1 MTKYCVLST
10 AGADNA
16 NANSNN
22 IISAIK
28 GRKLDVLVVTL
39 SARDTQKLSKL
50 LIKKF
55 ERSIY
60 WNKFKKSENK
70 NTTSESRHFHKSNF
84 VEFNRLFVLVYTN
97 QDANAQRFNAWKYYL
112 LKVIIVSYNVI
123 IDEKNVNHQ
132 AVDSDIKKYE
142 EIRKLTTEQG

>member
-1 MTKYCVLST
+1 MST

-28 GRKLDVLVVTL
+28 GRKLNVLVVTL
-39 SARDTQKLSKL
+39 SARDTQKLSKP

-55 ERSIY
+55 ERSTY

-70 NTTSESRHFHKSNF
+70 NTTSESRYFHKSNF